1 MPAVKNESPTP
12 AAPKPEAER
21 TVLVVVKPF
30 THAALSGEKG
40 GFSLMPGQAFT
51 GREAEAV
58 VATLK
63 AIQDNAKNYIGA
75 ESRDVSSDAR
85 AKVKACQDVVKEMP
99 FSEYLKFVGKTAK

>member
-51 GREAEAV
+51 GRQAE
-58 VATLK
+58 
-63 AIQDNAKNYIGA
+63 
-75 ESRDVSSDAR
+75 
-85 AKVKACQDVVKEMP
+85 DVVKEMT
-99 FSEYLKFVGKTAK
+99 FSDYLKFVGKTAK